1 MPNKIV
7 GIDVGGT
14 FTDIALLADG
24 ELTVHKLPST
34 PDDPTRGILQGIAD
48 IGVGEADFVH
58 GSTVATNALL
68 EGKGSRTALVTTLGF
83 EDVLEIG
90 RQARS
95 ELYNLNLERP
105 PALSPWEL
113 RFGVAERV
121 DHTGTIIDDLTPQS
135 VDTLAALI
143 EQAQVDSVAV
153 SFLFSFLNPVHEE
166 MVLEA
171 LQKLPGQPFISIS
184 SRVLPEFREYERTST
199 VVVNSYVG
207 KLMSQYLGGLEK
219 SLGRGLRI
227 MQSSGGSITSRLAS
241 EQPVRTILSGP
252 AGGVVGA
259 FHTGTQAGY
268 PDIITLDMG
277 GTSTDVCL
285 CPGEIKATTG
295 QGVGGYPVSVPM
307 IDIHTVGAGGG
318 SIARV
323 DSGGALAVGPQSAGA
338 APGPACYGVGDQ
350 LTVTDANLVLGRLL
364 PEQFLGGR
372 LELDK
377 DRAEGLMSELASQV
391 GASPRETALGIIR
404 VVNSNMERAIRAISL
419 ERGYD
424 PRRFTLVPFGGAG
437 PMHCCELA
445 QELGIPRVLVPGRP
459 GILSALGVAIADVVK
474 DYSRTVMLRGE
485 DLNRVRMDEEFLGLE
500 GLARRELESE
510 DLPVERMTARRFLD
524 VRYLGQS
531 FELTIDYPGI
541 NRFNGRSNERT
552 NDQGPALR
560 RRIADSFYRAHLQRF
575 GYADRNQPVEVVNLR
590 LKLELQV
597 DKPDPAAEPAGPPDP
612 AQARAGRT
620 QVVFAQGELL
630 TDLYQR
636 GELRSGHR
644 FAGPALVVQMDT
656 TIVVPPQWVATVDP
670 FRNLLLE
677 PAATPE

>member
-1 MPNKIV
+1 M
-7 GIDVGGT
+7 
-14 FTDIALLADG
+14 
-24 ELTVHKLPST
+24 
-34 PDDPTRGILQGIAD
+34 
-48 IGVGEADFVH
+48 
-58 GSTVATNALL
+58 
-68 EGKGSRTALVTTLGF
+68 
-83 EDVLEIG
+83 
-90 RQARS
+90 
-95 ELYNLNLERP
+95 
-105 PALSPWEL
+105 
-113 RFGVAERV
+113 
-121 DHTGTIIDDLTPQS
+121 
-135 VDTLAALI
+135 
-143 EQAQVDSVAV
+143 
-153 SFLFSFLNPVHEE
+153 
-166 MVLEA
+166 
-171 LQKLPGQPFISIS
+171 
-184 SRVLPEFREYERTST
+184 
-199 VVVNSYVG
+199 
-207 KLMSQYLGGLEK
+207 
-219 SLGRGLRI
+219 
-227 MQSSGGSITSRLAS
+227 
-241 EQPVRTILSGP
+241 
-252 AGGVVGA
+252 
-259 FHTGTQAGY
+259 
-268 PDIITLDMG
+268 
-277 GTSTDVCL
+277 
-285 CPGEIKATTG
+285 
-295 QGVGGYPVSVPM
+295 
-307 IDIHTVGAGGG
+307 
-318 SIARV
+318 
-323 DSGGALAVGPQSAGA
+323 
-338 APGPACYGVGDQ
+338 
-350 LTVTDANLVLGRLL
+350 
-364 PEQFLGGR
+364 
-372 LELDK
+372 DK

-391 GASPRETALGIIR
+391 GAAPRETALGIIR

-541 NRFNGRSNERT
+541 NQSNGRSKERT

-575 GYADRNQPVEVVNLR
+575 GYADKSQPVEVVNLR

-612 AQARAGRT
+612 AQAHAGRT